1 MNRSNTHIIMGYLRV
16 TLNNMRVWLLNL
28 WRQRVRRYRLDYVL
42 LTLSGNL
49 PEYAPTPSL
58 VQRLLGR
65 TPGSSLFALRH
76 RLQRI
81 ADDPRAVGVV
91 LVMEE
96 FTPDA
101 ACAESL
107 RRVIKQFRARDKQV
121 IAYLID
127 GTTAAYSVA
136 CVADRVYMPPTAY
149 LSILGVGAEV
159 IFVRDGL
166 ALLGIEAEVTAVSPY
181 KAAGDIFTR
190 SEPSPESRA
199 QLERLLDTRY
209 NRLVTTIAAARDLLP
224 AAVQTLIDRAPLSAR
239 EAREAGLIDGVY
251 YEDEL
256 KYVLRTGNGSQRN
269 GSQSNDDAATPVP
282 IVRWNKARRMLRLP
296 YARHE
301 KQTVAVIGVEGTITR
316 SGDSDLPLPVAGSA
330 QADSDSV
337 TRLLDMAADDRRI
350 AAVVLYINSPGGDS
364 FASDLIWRAVRNL
377 NAKKPVIVSMGGV
390 AASGGYYV
398 ACAAHTVVALPT
410 TVTGSIGVL
419 SIRPNVQG
427 LLQRG
432 GIRPFTLAR
441 GARQGL
447 YDIARPLSAEDRAAL
462 QKVVAQIYADFKQRV
477 CDARN
482 LTDAELE
489 PIAGGRVWT
498 GDEALQR
505 KLVDELGDL
514 PTAIQRARQLVDLP
528 TDMPIPPFTWLS
540 IPRQRR
546 SLLPFLQGRL
556 AGVGATPGGGV
567 VSLYHVARHWLR
579 PRMLLHMPWVLTEA
593 GADTGATMDVVDHLY
608 RFSEGSTP
616 YEDT

>member
-1 MNRSNTHIIMGYLRV
+1 MGYLRV
-16 TLNNMRVWLLNL
+16 TLNNLRVWILNL
-28 WRQRVRRYRLDYVL
+28 WRQRVRQHRLDYVL
-42 LTLSGNL
+42 VPLSGNL

-81 ADDPRAVGVV
+81 AEDPRTLGVV
-91 LVMEE
+91 LVMDE
-96 FTPDA
+96 FSPDA

-107 RRVIKQFRARDKQV
+107 RRVIKQFRAHEKQV

-127 GTTAAYSVA
+127 GSTAAYSVA

-159 IFVRDGL
+159 VFVRDGL

-209 NRLVTTIAAARDLLP
+209 SRLVATIAAARDMVP
-224 AAVQTLIDRAPLSAR
+224 ATVQALIDRAPLSAR
-239 EAREAGLIDGVY
+239 EACEAGLIDGMY

-256 KYVLRTGNGSQRN
+256 KHVLADS
-269 GSQSNDDAATPVP
+269 DDDPPASVP
-282 IVRWNKARRMLRLP
+282 IVRWNKARRMLCLP

-316 SGDSDLPLPVAGSA
+316 SGDTDLPLPIGGSA

-337 TRLLDMAADDRRI
+337 TRLLDTAADDRRI
-350 AAVVLYINSPGGDS
+350 AAVVLYVNSPGGDS
-364 FASDLIWRAVRNL
+364 FASDLIWRAVYNL

-441 GARQGL
+441 GARLGL
-447 YDIARPLSAEDRAAL
+447 YDIARPLSDDDRTTL
-462 QKVVAQIYADFKQRV
+462 QKVVAQIYADFKRRV

-489 PIAGGRVWT
+489 PIAGGRIWT

-514 PTAIQRARQLVDLP
+514 PTAIQRARQLVGLP

-540 IPRQRR
+540 VTRQRR
-546 SLLPFLQGRL
+546 SLLPFLQARL
-556 AGVGATPGGGV
+556 STAPARGGV
-567 VSLYHVARHWLR
+567 VAVYQAARHWLR
-579 PRMLLHMPWVLTEA
+579 PRLLLHMPWVFTDM
-593 GADTGATMDVVDHLY
+593 GADTGATMDIVDHLY
-608 RFSEGSTP
+608 RWSEGSTP
-616 YEDT
+616 DETPEHVTRRHV